1 MARQT
6 PAQSRP
12 KRGEQPLDGRIYD
25 SIYRAVMTQRLK
37 PGTRLPEARLC
48 ELFGVSRTL
57 VRKALLRLAHEH
69 IVELRPNKGAVVASP
84 TPEETGEVFT
94 ARRAV
99 EGAIVPLVSARATPA
114 DIERLRTMLDTEH
127 EALHRGQ
134 HADWAQSAGNFHL
147 ALAELS
153 GNRVLAGFLSELMTR
168 CSLIVALY
176 QAPGDSQCEHEEHA
190 RLVDL
195 IASGKGAEAAS
206 LMDAHLDALERRIRF
221 VPEAPEPDLGD
232 LLGL

>member
-1 MARQT
+1 MVQT
-6 PAQSRP
+6 TASPRP
-12 KRGEQPLDGRIYD
+12 KRGEKPLDGPIYD

-57 VRKALLRLAHEH
+57 VRRALQRLAHEH
-69 IVELRPNKGAVVASP
+69 VVELRPNKGAVVASP
-84 TPEETGEVFT
+84 TPEETRDVFT

-99 EGAIVPLVSARATPA
+99 EGAIVPLATA
-114 DIERLRTMLDTEH
+114 QASVTDIARLRTMLATEH
-127 EALHRGQ
+127 DALHRGE
-134 HADWAQSAGNFHL
+134 HAEWAQSAGAFHL

-195 IASGKGAEAAS
+195 IAAGQGAEAAA
-206 LMDAHLDALERRIRF
+206 LMDTHLLALEKRIRF
-221 VPEAPEPDLGD
+221 APDTAEPDLGD
-232 LLGL
+232 MLGI